1 MNLPLKVTIERKELY
16 DPYVVAEL
24 SRDPIELLIEDAMA
38 EDNISSG
45 DDDEESIVVLSEDY
59 GEDSDLSLKSQ
70 DVYRIAHG
78 EDIDFSGEDD
88 DEDVYV
94 DAVEELEGLEWDYEF
109 GPATY
114 PTGPPRHANCG
125 FSSCESGNEEE
136 EEYEK
141 VPFEAMD
148 GIPLKLELQNVT

>member
-1 MNLPLKVTIERKELY
+1 MPLKVTVERIEPFE
-16 DPYVVAEL
+16 PYAAEP
-24 SRDPIELLIEDAMA
+24 SRDPIEYLIADAMA
-38 EDNISSG
+38 EDNSSSG

-88 DEDVYV
+88 EDVYV
-94 DAVEELEGLEWDYEF
+94 DAVEELEGLEWDDEF

-114 PTGPPRHANCG
+114 PTGPPRHAKCG
-125 FSSCESGNEEE
+125 FASCESGNEEE
-136 EEYEK
+136 EAYEK
-141 VPFEAMD
+141 VPFEAVD
-148 GIPLKLELQNVT
+148 DIPLK